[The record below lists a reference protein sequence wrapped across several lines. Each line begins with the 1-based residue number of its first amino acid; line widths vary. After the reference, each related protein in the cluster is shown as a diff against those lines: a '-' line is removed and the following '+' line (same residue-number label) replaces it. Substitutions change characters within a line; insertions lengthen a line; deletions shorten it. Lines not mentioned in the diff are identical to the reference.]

1 MFTGLV
7 ETTGTIVRRSDSK
20 LLIRPKVPVENPE
33 RGESIAVNGCCLTL
47 ESASADGVLT
57 FHTLAETLR
66 RTNIAGLPVGGTV
79 NLERAL
85 MVGKRLGGHFV
96 QGHVDTVGRIAAL
109 QRLADGDMELAVTY
123 PPEFDRETVI
133 KGGIAI
139 DGVSLT
145 IAAVK
150 SGWLSVRL
158 IPETLAVT
166 ALQFRSAG
174 SEVNLEF
181 DILGKYIIRQLE
193 LSRGE
198 SPAAGGGTD
207 GNITLDRLRQAG
219 FLD

>member
-20 LLIRPKVPVENPE
+20 LLIRPKTPIEAPE

-66 RTNIAGLPVGGTV
+66 RTNLAGLTVGSIV

-85 MVGKRLGGHFV
+85 MVGSRLGGHFV
-96 QGHVDTVGRIAAL
+96 QGHVDTVGRITAL
-109 QRLADGDMELAVTY
+109 RRIADGDMELAVAY
-123 PPEFDRETVI
+123 PAEFDREAVI

-145 IAAVK
+145 IAHVEN
-150 SGWLSVRL
+150 GGLSVRL

-166 ALQFRSAG
+166 ALQYRTPG

-193 LSRGE
+193 IGRRGSDPAVPEE
-198 SPAAGGGTD
+198 SGD
-207 GNITLDRLRQAG
+207 ITMDRLRQAG
-219 FLD
+219 FID